1 MTWTYILVYLSDNE
15 PLWTRRC
22 FPVVSQT
29 HLMVEELW
37 GDGIVISYIL
47 VPIYTKICKEGRLL

>member
-1 MTWTYILVYLSDNE
+1 MNLCGQE
-15 PLWTRRC
+15 G

-29 HLMVEELW
+29 PLMVEEHW

-47 VPIYTKICKEGRLL
+47 VPIYRKICQEGRLL

>member
-1 MTWTYILVYLSDNE
+1 MNLCGQE
-15 PLWTRRC
+15 G

-37 GDGIVISYIL
+37 GDGVVISYIL
-47 VPIYTKICKEGRLL
+47 VPIYRKICQEGRLL